1 MFAKDFSMMTR
12 MIESAK
18 LQGFLWEKSE
28 YTFEHET
35 SITKVKMEF
44 DEQTY
49 QILLMRYR
57 ELFGPV
63 EPGKERDFDY
73 PEDSYITEIGTG
85 KIDAD
90 YINSKFQKFIKQLYA
105 EGPGSEQT
113 KAALKELHKTFATLS
128 QKDQRTAIIILHD
141 IQRGDLRPEPGKTLH
156 DHINEYQLKE
166 LYRQMKILHEA
177 TGVDYEKL
185 KDIMTSG
192 VTEDNYNEYERF
204 TELRK
209 SADKTK
215 TITFIEMVEGETVA
229 PPFMMVKWSALLK
242 EFILN
247 AESRAKIIYAYLHDD
262 VTIDSAEMEEEDVE
276 AGFED
281 LENPQSAGNN
291 EPTIK
296 YIKNKIYEVISF
308 TLNEVGRNMRSKDE
322 IVNAL
327 MYVIDKKSLDSLD
340 GVGVFLHRA
349 FTNLYKHDSNIV
361 DKHVAFNLLAT
372 KFEAY
377 LKKLY
382 YLYTGNEVQSQH
394 EGEEA
399 TWANVIH
406 DVNCLWQLKFKN
418 DDAHQRLYQYLQR
431 VKEWRNEESHISPT
445 ASEQEIEGAINI
457 ILTMY
462 CYATGMCITDLEM
475 NGHQIDEDDPIAMA
489 AEPDE

>member
-1 MFAKDFSMMTR
+1 
-12 MIESAK
+12 
-18 LQGFLWEKSE
+18 
-28 YTFEHET
+28 
-35 SITKVKMEF
+35 
-44 DEQTY
+44 
-49 QILLMRYR
+49 
-57 ELFGPV
+57 
-63 EPGKERDFDY
+63 
-73 PEDSYITEIGTG
+73 
-85 KIDAD
+85 
-90 YINSKFQKFIKQLYA
+90 
-105 EGPGSEQT
+105 
-113 KAALKELHKTFATLS
+113 
-128 QKDQRTAIIILHD
+128 
-141 IQRGDLRPEPGKTLH
+141 
-156 DHINEYQLKE
+156 
-166 LYRQMKILHEA
+166 
-177 TGVDYEKL
+177 
-185 KDIMTSG
+185 
-192 VTEDNYNEYERF
+192 
-204 TELRK
+204 
-209 SADKTK
+209 
-215 TITFIEMVEGETVA
+215 VEGETVA

-308 TLNEVGRNMRSKDE
+308 TLNEVGRNMRPKDE

-406 DVNCLWQLKFKN
+406 DVNCLLQLKFKN

-475 NGHQIDEDDPIAMA
+475 NGHQIDEDEPIAMA
-489 AEPDE
+489 AEPDDDN